1 METSKTVVITGASQG
16 IGRHIAIA
24 FAQQTTHHLVL
35 LARNAE
41 NLAQTK
47 TLCLESIAKKSRNS
61 QSSGISETSK
71 LESGALK
78 HSTSKQSDRQILSI
92 PVDLVDPEAVES
104 ISLPVEIPEPSL
116 LILNAGHFL
125 YKPLSTTSHVEFQQ
139 QINTNLFSSV
149 HVVSRFLPYMKMRGE
164 GLIIGIDSMSALKGN
179 GESGAYSASK
189 HALLGYLRSLRQELL
204 PSGIG
209 VSAIHLGQTYSP
221 SWDGSQVNPERL
233 IDPDDV
239 ANVLLSL
246 TMLSSRTTVEEIT
259 IMPKKGEVPP
269 M

>member
-24 FAQQTTHHLVL
+24 FARQTTHHLVL

-41 NLAQTK
+41 NLAKTK
-47 TLCLESIAKKSRNS
+47 TLCQESIAKISRNS
-61 QSSGISETSK
+61 QSSGSTETSE
-71 LESGALK
+71 LETGALK
-78 HSTSKQSDRQILSI
+78 HSTSKHSDRQILSI
-92 PVDLVDPEAVES
+92 PVDLVDPNAVQS
-104 ISLPVEIPEPSL
+104 ISLPVEIPDPSL

-125 YKPLSTTSHVEFQQ
+125 YKPLSTTSQVEFQQ
-139 QINTNLFSSV
+139 QIDANLFSAV
-149 HVVSRFLPYMKMRGE
+149 HVVSRFLPFMKKRGE
-164 GLIIGIDSMSALKGN
+164 GLIVGIDSVSALKGN

-209 VSAIHLGQTYSP
+209 VSAIHLGQTFSP
-221 SWDGSQVNPERL
+221 SWDGSQVNPEQL
-233 IDPDDV
+233 IDPNDV
-239 ANVLLSL
+239 ANILLSL
-246 TMLSSRTTVEEIT
+246 TTLSSRTTIEEIT
-259 IMPKKGEVPP
+259 VMPKRGEVPP